1 MEKKH
6 TCETCNK
13 KFATPNSLSN
23 HKRIYHSE
31 TRDSKTDSLEHVCD
45 NCDKKYKTKLTLLR
59 HTRKCVGTNRVITA
73 VSDNDSDSD
82 NESESSEF
90 DISYT
95 VDNRKVIPI
104 DEHLTIMIKLKSHI
118 IKLQKDLITS
128 NAIIDKLIQCIQPR
142 QQL

>member
-31 TRDSKTDSLEHVCD
+31 TRDSKRDSLEHVCD
-45 NCDKKYKTKLTLLR
+45 KCDKKYKTSLTLLR
-59 HTRKCVGTNRVITA
+59 HNRNCVGTNRVITA

-82 NESESSEF
+82 NESILNDF
-90 DISYT
+90 DMSYT
-95 VDNRKVIPI
+95 IDNRKVIPM
-104 DEHLTIMIKLKSHI
+104 DEHVTIMIKLQKYI
-118 IKLQKDLITS
+118 IKLQKNLITS

>member
-45 NCDKKYKTKLTLLR
+45 NCDKKYKTSLTLLR

-82 NESESSEF
+82 NESILNDF
-90 DISYT
+90 DMSYT
-95 VDNRKVIPI
+95 IDNRKVIPM
-104 DEHLTIMIKLKSHI
+104 DEHVTIMIKLQKYI
-118 IKLQKDLITS
+118 IKLQKNLITS

-142 QQL
+142 KQL